1 MLMPNLLVLG
11 KVLQKSLLRDAMQKI
26 GLLVV
31 VLGKHHVQHDVP
43 YRVQQLRHVL
53 GTKIAKLQGEFKG
66 NFCFHLFSSQIHDII
81 D

>member
-31 VLGKHHVQHDVP
+31 MLGKHHVQHNVAN
-43 YRVQQLRHVL
+43 RVQQLRHVL
-53 GTKIAKLQGEFKG
+53 GTKIAKLQGECKG
-66 NFCFHLFSSQIHDII
+66 IL
-81 D
+81 